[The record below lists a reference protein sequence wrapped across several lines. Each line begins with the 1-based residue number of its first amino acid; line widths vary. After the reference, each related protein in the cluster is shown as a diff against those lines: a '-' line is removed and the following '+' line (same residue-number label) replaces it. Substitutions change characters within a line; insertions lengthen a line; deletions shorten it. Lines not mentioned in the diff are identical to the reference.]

1 MDITREDRK
10 EVAVEILKA
19 LNYLPEY
26 IRAFKQNDKV
36 GYSLGPG
43 FVYYVSDNGHT
54 TQPQMQEIIEAEE
67 ANTKHPHTVYAVIH
81 GKYRVG
87 DGQFSEIMEST
98 DYLYVS
104 NEDVKMFRKNKEK
117 GHPAL
122 ADILIPYEDP
132 RCGYI
137 VRARVIA
144 FDDEPGDIGVCG
156 CNGGLRRT
164 FSPN

>member
-43 FVYYVSDNGHT
+43 FVYYVSDNGYT

-104 NEDVKMFRKNKEK
+104 NEDVKTFRKNKEK

-122 ADILIPYEDP
+122 AGILEKHDEKKY
-132 RCGYI
+132 GYI
-137 VRARVIA
+137 IRARAVA
-144 FDDEPGDIGVCG
+144 FEDEVGDIGVRG
-156 CNGGLRRT
+156 CNGGLIRT
-164 FSPN
+164 F